1 MGEVIHGL
9 PTLIIDYNY
18 VEKNYPNF
26 DIGTNCLSKDLYWTF
41 KKNQDRDKHAE
52 DLKFFINKIYV
63 DLLNNVPYF
72 FVDLINYQ
80 SKTIIKVIKKLII
93 LKNYIHIVMV
103 KCYTF
108 MVII

>member
-41 KKNQDRDKHAE
+41 KKTKTGINT
-52 DLKFFINKIYV
+52 LKIFYK
-63 DLLNNVPYF
+63 
-72 FVDLINYQ
+72 
-80 SKTIIKVIKKLII
+80 
-93 LKNYIHIVMV
+93 
-103 KCYTF
+103 
-108 MVII
+108 